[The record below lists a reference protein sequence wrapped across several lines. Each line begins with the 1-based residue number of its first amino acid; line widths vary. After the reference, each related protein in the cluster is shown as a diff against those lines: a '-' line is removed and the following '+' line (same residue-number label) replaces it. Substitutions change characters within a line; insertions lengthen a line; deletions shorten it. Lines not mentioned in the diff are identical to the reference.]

1 MIDSGSSPSG
11 GNLTTTK
18 SVRLNS
24 TNRALY
30 EICHPIVMDCPSYV
44 YKSTNVENGC
54 GDDGIGGSTTITSL

>member
-1 MIDSGSSPSG
+1 MIDSGSPSG
-11 GNLTTTK
+11 GNLTKTK

-44 YKSTNVENGC
+44 YKSSNVGC
-54 GDDGIGGSTTITSL
+54 GDDGNGGSTTITSL